1 MIRFQEV
8 SYTYLSQG
16 PGKEKSPSLDHILFH
31 IPKGQCVVLCGKSGC
46 GKTTLLRIDYRRI
59 FDIEWCCRSYRNG
72 NDRNAKSV
80 K

>member
-16 PGKEKSPSLDHILFH
+16 SEEVQSPSLDHISFH

-46 GKTTLLRIDYRRI
+46 GKTTLLR
-59 FDIEWCCRSYRNG
+59 DIARQLADAGVRTAVAHY
-72 NDRNAKSV
+72 
-80 K
+80 

>member
-16 PGKEKSPSLDHILFH
+16 SEEVQSPSLDHISYH

-46 GKTTLLRIDYRRI
+46 G
-59 FDIEWCCRSYRNG
+59 
-72 NDRNAKSV
+72 
-80 K
+80 

>member
-16 PGKEKSPSLDHILFH
+16 SEEVQSPSMDHISFH

-46 GKTTLLRIDYRRI
+46 GKTTLLRIINGPLTAWPAI
-59 FDIEWCCRSYRNG
+59 FTKADWRGMFR
-72 NDRNAKSV
+72 
-80 K
+80 